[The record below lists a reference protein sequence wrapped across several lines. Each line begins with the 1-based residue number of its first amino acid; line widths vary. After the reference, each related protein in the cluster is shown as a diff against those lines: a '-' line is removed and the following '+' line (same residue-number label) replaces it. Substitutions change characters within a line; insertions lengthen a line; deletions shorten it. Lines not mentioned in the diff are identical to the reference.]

1 MSPPLPL
8 GPPLMRRPPRSA
20 LLRLM
25 ICLLPASAAAQATGT
40 SHVTMRVL
48 PAISVTGT
56 SDLDFG
62 IIASTQAKTVLA
74 KNGGRFSIQG
84 TASTPVLIQFTQLP
98 ASLGPNLGLSNWA
111 GLANTSPGS
120 GGATAFVPVPGGTRA
135 ATLTNTGR
143 YFLWFGATLTAT
155 NAAAG
160 VYSVPVIVTVIYN

>member
-1 MSPPLPL
+1 
-8 GPPLMRRPPRSA
+8 
-20 LLRLM
+20 M

-40 SHVTMRVL
+40 SRVTMRVL

-98 ASLGPNLGLSNWA
+98 ASLGPNLGLSSWA
-111 GLANTSPGS
+111 GLVNTSPGS
-120 GGATAFVPVPGGTRA
+120 GGATAFVPVAGGTRA

-143 YFLWFGATLTAT
+143 YFLWFGATLTAS